1 MKTMAK
7 PKKIYAS
14 EEIAQVEALAA
25 YGHTQEEITEYLG
38 IKVRSFAYAKKGNE
52 ALNAAYTRGRFKA
65 RNLVV
70 SKFMRY
76 IESEELNA
84 VNLKAIEFYL
94 RTQAG
99 WSDKQELNVNT
110 KDVTPQHP
118 PTIINHFIED
128 YPKNENEK

>member
-38 IKVRSFAYAKKGNE
+38 IKVRSFAYAKKENE

-65 RNLVV
+65 RNLVA

-76 IESEELNA
+76 IESDELNA

-110 KDVTPQHP
+110 KDVTPPHP

-128 YPKNENEK
+128 YPKNTSGE